1 MAKPK
6 FSLNYR
12 ITKINA
18 HGPTKT
24 VQVQWYETEGSS
36 EHVWLQDSVGVP
48 PKATDDEI
56 IAMLDKRRPQIEA
69 DFENEKADAD
79 MNSALI
85 GRESRAE

>member
-12 ITKINA
+12 ITKIYA
-18 HGPTKT
+18 HGPTKA
-24 VQVQWYETEGSS
+24 VQVQWYETEGSV

-48 PKATDDEI
+48 PQATDGEI
-56 IAMLDKRRPQIEA
+56 IAILDKRRPKIEA
-69 DFENEKADAD
+69 DFRDTKADAD